1 MSQNKRKAWD
11 ETVQQASGQTS
22 TRKTT
27 KRASGRSVVLSKTMR
42 VVDEETRN
50 QVRDARLEALEA
62 DNYNEEQASTPGGEQ
77 DDEFALDE
85 DDERVDRQRA
95 RRSGKAPGSK
105 SKLKGEKDPWKERKF
120 KSLHQ
125 VLYELTNE
133 LCVYPGGATALSIEA
148 PKSKLPTRAFCSVC
162 GYHGLYTCT
171 RCGSRFCSSKCS
183 EQHKETRCLK
193 FAS

>member
-1 MSQNKRKAWD
+1 MSQSKRKAWD
-11 ETVQQASGQTS
+11 ATMQAGGHAP

-27 KRASGRSVVLSKTMR
+27 KRASGRTVVLSKSMR
-42 VVDEETRN
+42 VVDEETRK
-50 QVRDARLEALEA
+50 QVKDARLEALEA
-62 DNYNEEQASTPGGEQ
+62 DNYTEDQGGDQ

-85 DDERVDRQRA
+85 DDDRGDRQRG
-95 RRSGKAPGSK
+95 RSRVGKAPSNKGK
-105 SKLKGEKDPWKERKF
+105 NKGEKDVWKERKF

-133 LCVYPGGATALSIEA
+133 LCVYTGGATALTIEA
-148 PKSKLPTRAFCSVC
+148 PMSKQPPRAFCSVC

>member
-1 MSQNKRKAWD
+1 MSQSKRKAWD
-11 ETVQQASGQTS
+11 ATMQASGHAP
-22 TRKTT
+22 TRKST
-27 KRASGRSVVLSKTMR
+27 KRASGRTVVLSKSMR
-42 VVDEETRN
+42 VVDQETRN
-50 QVRDARLEALEA
+50 QVKDARLEALEA
-62 DNYNEEQASTPGGEQ
+62 DNYTEDQGGEQ
-77 DDEFALDE
+77 DDEFDLDE
-85 DDERVDRQRA
+85 DDERGDGRQRG
-95 RRSGKAPGSK
+95 RSRAAKSAGSK
-105 SKLKGEKDPWKERKF
+105 AKNKGEKDPWKERKF

-148 PKSKLPTRAFCSVC
+148 PDSKHPPRPFCSVC

>member
-1 MSQNKRKAWD
+1 MSQSKRKAWD
-11 ETVQQASGQTS
+11 ATVQASGHVP
-22 TRKTT
+22 TRTKT
-27 KRASGRSVVLSKTMR
+27 KRASGRTVVLSKSMR

-50 QVRDARLEALEA
+50 QVKDARLEALEA
-62 DNYNEEQASTPGGEQ
+62 DNYTEDHGGEQ

-85 DDERVDRQRA
+85 DDERGDRPRGRSRA
-95 RRSGKAPGSK
+95 GKAPGNK
-105 SKLKGEKDPWKERKF
+105 SKNKGEKDPWKERKF

-133 LCVYPGGATALSIEA
+133 LSAYPGGATALSIEA
-148 PKSKLPTRAFCSVC
+148 PVSKHPPRAFCSVC

-171 RCGSRFCSSKCS
+171 RCGSRFCSSKCC